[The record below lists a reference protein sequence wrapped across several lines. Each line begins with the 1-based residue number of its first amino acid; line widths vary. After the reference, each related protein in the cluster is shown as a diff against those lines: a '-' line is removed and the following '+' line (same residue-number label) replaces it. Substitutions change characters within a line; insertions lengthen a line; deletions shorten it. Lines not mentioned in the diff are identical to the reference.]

1 MSAVNRAG
9 GKRRKGTPT
18 QSQHLGGGWLLG
30 RPSCYNGRLTNTGR
44 GAEPGKGSGQW
55 DRSDDW
61 AVWIVLL
68 LILAFMDR

>member
-1 MSAVNRAG
+1 MRGELGAVQGHVHKPAERA
-9 GKRRKGTPT
+9 
-18 QSQHLGGGWLLG
+18 
-30 RPSCYNGRLTNTGR
+30 CNGRLTNTGR

-68 LILAFMDR
+68 LILALMDG

>member
-1 MSAVNRAG
+1 MAG
-9 GKRRKGTPT
+9 
-18 QSQHLGGGWLLG
+18 LE
-30 RPSCYNGRLTNTGR
+30 PSNVPRCFKTTVRLKRLTNTGQ

-68 LILAFMDR
+68 LILALMDR